1 MQKQAVLN
9 LGGSQ
14 TLGNH
19 RQDTGRHSKAGE
31 LFAQKKRQYCNSH
44 GKAASSVAS
53 RQGAP
58 RAVGAKALGW
68 VNPQCS
74 IIVDAFIVTAGAA
87 IGASTEDPDVALQCT
102 DKIFL

>member
-9 LGGSQ
+9 YGGSQ
-14 TLGNH
+14 NLGNH
-19 RQDTGRHSKAGE
+19 RQEWADIAKQESSLPREKGS
-31 LFAQKKRQYCNSH
+31 NSH
-44 GKAASSVAS
+44 GKAASNVAS